1 MESQQ
6 IRRRLLAQAFNLH
19 SADIALNAQGKSM
32 TVLVTGVAG
41 FIGSHAAKALLDA
54 GHDVIG
60 LDSLNDYYTPK
71 LKHDRLERLT
81 KNKDFQFHHVDIASR
96 AAIDQAL
103 GGQRPAMILHLAAQA
118 GVRYSL
124 QNPAAYADAN
134 LTGHFTMLEL
144 ARDLGVE
151 NMVYASSSSIYG
163 GNTKIP
169 FVETDKTDDPVS
181 FYGATKKSNEL
192 MAQSYARL
200 YGLSLTGLRFF
211 TVYGP
216 WGRPDMAYWIFAEKI
231 LKGEPIRVFNH
242 GKMSR
247 DFTFIDDIVEGAITA
262 LDRPA
267 SGLGLPVPHRIYNLG
282 NDRPE
287 QLMDLIQYTE
297 AGIGREA
304 EKIFEPMQQGD
315 LEKTWANIDRARAE
329 LDFDPKTGLKDGLQQ
344 FADWFQPRWT
354 RYS

>member
-1 MESQQ
+1 
-6 IRRRLLAQAFNLH
+6 
-19 SADIALNAQGKSM
+19 M

-54 GHDVIG
+54 GHEVIG
-60 LDSLNDYYTPK
+60 LDSLNDYYSPL
-71 LKHDRLERLT
+71 LKQDRLETLT
-81 KNKDFQFHHVDIASR
+81 GQSGFTFHQADISSR
-96 AAIDQAL
+96 ASIDTAL
-103 GGQRPAMILHLAAQA
+103 AGRKPTKILHLAAQA

-124 QNPAAYADAN
+124 ENPAAYMEAN
-134 LTGHFTMLEL
+134 LKGHFTLLEL
-144 ARDLGVE
+144 ARDLGVD

-169 FVETDKTDDPVS
+169 FAESDQTDDPVS

-200 YGLSLTGLRFF
+200 YGISLTGLRFF

-247 DFTFIDDIVEGAITA
+247 DFTFIDDIVQGTLAA

-267 SGLGLPVPHRIYNLG
+267 SRLGLPVPHRIYNLG

-287 QLMDLIQYTE
+287 QLMDLISFTE
-297 AGIGREA
+297 AGIGQEA
-304 EKIFEPMQQGD
+304 EKIYEPMQRGD
-315 LEKTWANIDRARAE
+315 LEKTWAAIDRARSE
-329 LDFDPKTGLKDGLQQ
+329 LDYAPKTGLKDGLQQ